1 MRSLV
6 ACALAVLCGWVGA
19 ALPPQHHNARDLEVM
34 IAFARAHPAVMA
46 SLRAID
52 LRERQVLF
60 GQDCIA
66 RFEREPV
73 ERPMPGPGPRLRF
86 AQANCPIGPREP

>member
-1 MRSLV
+1 
-6 ACALAVLCGWVGA
+6 
-19 ALPPQHHNARDLEVM
+19 
-34 IAFARAHPAVMA
+34 MA

-73 ERPMPGPGPRLRF
+73 ERPMPGPGPMLRF
-86 AQANCPIGPREP
+86 AQSNCPIGPREP